1 MQIIVKEYQIYFVSQ
16 NDTEFIK
23 KRRLLCQSEYF
34 FFEDTDQDLI
44 QKVQLTIKD
53 NDGLL
58 VFNKTYSQI
67 DRVNRNFSCFG
78 GKERWIV
85 LNLACLRLT
94 KCILDKN

>member
-67 DRVNRNFSCFG
+67 DRVNRKFFTNQ
-78 GKERWIV
+78 
-85 LNLACLRLT
+85 
-94 KCILDKN
+94 

>member
-1 MQIIVKEYQIYFVSQ
+1 MIP
-16 NDTEFIK
+16 NLLK

-67 DRVNRNFSCFG
+67 DR
-78 GKERWIV
+78 
-85 LNLACLRLT
+85 
-94 KCILDKN
+94 